1 VKDRAALAIVLDA
14 EKKGDLNPGG
24 TIVEGTAGNTG
35 IGLALVGNA
44 LGYRTVIVIPDTQS
58 QEKKDMLR
66 LCGADLREVP
76 AVPFKNPDNFVHVS
90 RRLAEDLAKT
100 EPAGAIWANQFDNL
114 ANRQG
119 HIDLTGPEIFE
130 QTGGKVDGFICAVGT
145 GGTLSGVGIALK
157 ERNPDIK
164 IGLADPM
171 GAAIFNYF
179 KHGELKS
186 SGNSITEGIGQ
197 GRITANIEGMPID
210 EMYQIPDEE
219 WLPIVFDLL
228 KLDGFCVGGSSGV
241 NVAGAIKLAKDMGP
255 GHTIVTIL
263 CDSGTRYQSKMF
275 NPSFLKEKGLPAPDW
290 L

>member
-1 VKDRAALAIVLDA
+1 
-14 EKKGDLNPGG
+14 
-24 TIVEGTAGNTG
+24 
-35 IGLALVGNA
+35 
-44 LGYRTVIVIPDTQS
+44 
-58 QEKKDMLR
+58 
-66 LCGADLREVP
+66 
-76 AVPFKNPDNFVHVS
+76 
-90 RRLAEDLAKT
+90 
-100 EPAGAIWANQFDNL
+100 EPAGALCANQFDNL

-119 HIDLTGPEIFE
+119 HIDLTGPEIWE
-130 QTGGKVDGFICAVGT
+130 QTDGTVDAFICAVGT
-145 GGTLSGVGIALK
+145 GGTLSGVGISLK
-157 ERNPDIK
+157 ERNPNIK

-210 EMYQIPDEE
+210 EMYQVPDEE